1 MGKMTYNALNQY
13 KQNAVFTATPEELT
27 LMLYDGGIKF
37 MNIAKYSIENNDIQR
52 AHEAL
57 IRAQDIIIE
66 LNSSLNM
73 EYEIST
79 NFRRLYGFILD
90 KLIDANI
97 QKKIEPID
105 ESLEILVEMRDTW
118 KEAMQQVKKKV
129 YQNRQV

>member
-13 KQNAVFTATPEELT
+13 KQNTVLTATPEELT

-37 MNIAKYSIENNDIQR
+37 MNIAKYSIENKDIKR

-57 IRAQDIIIE
+57 IRAQDIVIE

-73 EYEIST
+73 DYEIST
-79 NFRRLYGFILD
+79 NFRNLYGFILD

-97 QKKIEPID
+97 QKKTEPI
-105 ESLEILVEMRDTW
+105 EEALEILMEMRDTW
-118 KEAMQQVKKKV
+118 KEAMQQVKKRV
-129 YQNRQV
+129 YQNR